1 VKEVLDSQDLGVT
14 SKLGDEPVT
23 RADTGVQCLLL
34 SNLQAYFPKASPRQL
49 TIVAEEDPITSPEQ

>member
-1 VKEVLDSQDLGVT
+1 VKEVLDSDDLGVR

-23 RADTGVQCLLL
+23 RADTGVQGLWL

-49 TIVAEEDPITSPEQ
+49 TVVAEEDPITRSEQ